1 MKKNYIKQL
10 LREALLPIDEAENSS
25 NDKNIK
31 KDYADIRNALGKDL
45 APSQVG
51 VMKDALGWS
60 DDRGGVNRSLFGK
73 MLHQDANDEGS
84 LYQFNDEQIAKIR
97 TSLNLN

>member
-1 MKKNYIKQL
+1 MEKLDIKKL
-10 LREALLPIDEAENSS
+10 LREGLNSIQVTEDEE
-25 NDKNIK
+25 KNIK

-60 DDRGGVNRSLFGK
+60 DDPDGVNRSLFGK

-84 LYQFNDEQIAKIR
+84 LYQFNDEQLAKIR